1 MISNA
6 ADYAV
11 SNPAGATL
19 VRRWRAT
26 GAPGINA
33 FRFPRQLKLFH
44 DVVDPLQPGA
54 RPDFV
59 HPILEQIIVD
69 ESPPS
74 LLASTNEQVG
84 SV

>member
-11 SNPAGATL
+11 SNPAGDTL
-19 VRRWRAT
+19 VRRWRAN
-26 GAPGINA
+26 GAHNVFT

-59 HPILEQIIVD
+59 HPILERIIVD
-69 ESPPS
+69 GSPPTFDAAGAQLTS
-74 LLASTNEQVG
+74 A
-84 SV
+84 